1 MSSQRLVFA
10 PYDLVDPTSP
20 QCITTAAVQRITE
33 RKLVKTTK
41 FVTGLAAATA
51 LALSL
56 TACGGGTRGGAAGS
70 GETPDAEANKGAL
83 IGVAMPT
90 KTSERWIDDGDNV
103 KAKLEALG
111 YKVDLQYANDKVPDQ
126 QQQLESMLNNGAKA
140 LIIAS
145 IDGTAL
151 TQQLADAG
159 QDGVKV
165 IAYDRLING
174 SPNVD
179 YYVTFDNQKVGEQQG
194 TSLLTGLGVLDAAG
208 KDTGEKGPFNIELFA
223 GSPDDNNAQF
233 FFNGAMSV
241 LQPYID
247 NGTLKVVSKQTEFTQ
262 VATQQWKQET
272 AQARMETI
280 LNGFYAKG
288 DTKLDG
294 VLSPY
299 DGLSR
304 GILNATKSAGI
315 DNPIVTGQDAEKPS
329 DKLIMDGV
337 QYSTIFK
344 DTRKLGDTAA
354 QMVDAVLTGKTPEVN
369 DETTYN
375 NKVKVVPAYLHE
387 SVIVTKDNLIKEVVD
402 TGYYTEEEIK
412 SGK

>member
-1 MSSQRLVFA
+1 MGKRKTIFAGLAVMVTLV
-10 PYDLVDPTSP
+10 LT
-20 QCITTAAVQRITE
+20 
-33 RKLVKTTK
+33 
-41 FVTGLAAATA
+41 VTG
-51 LALSL
+51 
-56 TACGGGTRGGAAGS
+56 CGGGRAGVEGQ
-70 GETPDAEANKGAL
+70 GEEPGDNKGAL

-111 YKVDLQYANDKVPDQ
+111 YQVDVQYANDKVPDQ
-126 QQQLESMLNNGAKA
+126 QQQLESMLNKGAKA
-140 LIIAS
+140 LIIAA

-151 TQQLADAG
+151 TQQLQAAAT
-159 QDGVKV
+159 DGVKV

-194 TSLLTGLGVLDAAG
+194 TSLLTGLGVLDASG
-208 KDTGEKGPFNIELFA
+208 KDTGKKGPFNIELFA
-223 GSPDDNNAQF
+223 GSPDDNNATF
-233 FFNGAMSV
+233 FWNGAMTV

-247 NGTLKVVSKQTEFTQ
+247 KGVLKVPSGQTEFTQ
-262 VATQQWKQET
+262 AAIQQWQLKT
-272 AQARMETI
+272 AQDRMETI

-288 DTKLDG
+288 NTKLDG

-329 DKLIMDGV
+329 DKLILEGV

-344 DTRKLGDTAA
+344 DTRKLGNTAA
-354 QMVDAVLTGKTPEVN
+354 EMVDAVLNGREPEVN
-369 DETTYN
+369 DTETYN
-375 NKVKVVPAYLHE
+375 NKVKVVPSFLHE
-387 SVIVTKDNLIKEVVD
+387 SVIVTKDNLMKEVVD
-402 TGYYTEEEIK
+402 TGYYTKEEVEK
-412 SGK
+412 GE

>member
-1 MSSQRLVFA
+1 MGKRKTIFAGLAVMVTLV
-10 PYDLVDPTSP
+10 LT
-20 QCITTAAVQRITE
+20 
-33 RKLVKTTK
+33 
-41 FVTGLAAATA
+41 VTG
-51 LALSL
+51 
-56 TACGGGTRGGAAGS
+56 CGGGRAGVEGQ
-70 GETPDAEANKGAL
+70 GEEPGDNKGAL

-111 YKVDLQYANDKVPDQ
+111 YQVDVQYANDKVPDQ
-126 QQQLESMLNNGAKA
+126 QQQLESMLNKGAKA
-140 LIIAS
+140 LIIAA

-151 TQQLADAG
+151 TQQLQAAAT
-159 QDGVKV
+159 DGVKV

-194 TSLLTGLGVLDAAG
+194 NSLLTGLGVLDASG
-208 KDTGEKGPFNIELFA
+208 KDTGKKGPFNIELFA
-223 GSPDDNNAQF
+223 GSPDDNNATF
-233 FFNGAMSV
+233 FWNGAMTV

-247 NGTLKVVSKQTEFTQ
+247 KGVLKVPSGQTEFTQ
-262 VATQQWKQET
+262 AAIQQWQLKT
-272 AQARMETI
+272 AQDRMETI

-288 DTKLDG
+288 NTKLDG

-329 DKLIMDGV
+329 DKLILEGV

-344 DTRKLGDTAA
+344 DPRTLAEQAVIAA
-354 QMVDAVLTGKTPEVN
+354 QAFLEGNEPEAN
-369 DETTYN
+369 DTESYDN
-375 NKVKVVPAYLHE
+375 GVKVVPSYLLPVE
-387 SVIVTKDNLIKEVVD
+387 TVFTDDIQSVLIDSEYWTAEEVA
-402 TGYYTEEEIK
+402 
-412 SGK
+412 SGQAD

>member
-1 MSSQRLVFA
+1 M
-10 PYDLVDPTSP
+10 
-20 QCITTAAVQRITE
+20 
-33 RKLVKTTK
+33 KTTK
-41 FVTGLAAATA
+41 FVAGLAAATA

-56 TACGGGTRGGAAGS
+56 TACGGTRGGGAGGEAPAA
-70 GETPDAEANKGAL
+70 DANKGAL

-90 KTSERWIDDGDNV
+90 KTSERWIDDGNNV

-159 QDGVKV
+159 QDGVKI

-179 YYVTFDNQKVGEQQG
+179 YYVTFDNLKVGEQQG
-194 TSLLTGLGVLDAAG
+194 TSLLTGLGILDASGA
-208 KDTGEKGPFNIELFA
+208 DSGEKGPFNIELFA
-223 GSPDDNNAQF
+223 GSPDDNNAKF
-233 FFNGAMSV
+233 FYDGAMSV

-247 NGTLKVVSKQTEFTQ
+247 KGVLKVVSKQTEFTQ

-272 AQARMETI
+272 AQARMETV

-304 GILNATKSAGI
+304 GILNATKSASI
-315 DNPIVTGQDAEKPS
+315 PNPIVTGQDAEKPS

-354 QMVDAVLTGKTPEVN
+354 TMVDAVLTGKTPEVN
-369 DETTYN
+369 DEKTYN

-387 SVIVTKDNLIKEVVD
+387 SVIITKDNLIKEVVD

>member
-1 MSSQRLVFA
+1 MFVKTMKLTARRSRTRTMVAGF
-10 PYDLVDPTSP
+10 
-20 QCITTAAVQRITE
+20 AAV
-33 RKLVKTTK
+33 
-41 FVTGLAAATA
+41 TA

-56 TACGGGTRGGAAGS
+56 SACGGTRAGTGSNEAPAAG
-70 GETPDAEANKGAL
+70 ANKGAL

-103 KAKLEALG
+103 RAKLEGLG
-111 YKVDLQYANDKVPDQ
+111 YKVDVQYANDKVPDQ
-126 QQQLESMLNNGAKA
+126 QQQIESMLNKGAKA

-151 TQQLADAG
+151 STQLAAAG
-159 QDGVKV
+159 KDGVKI

-174 SPNVD
+174 TPNVD
-179 YYVTFDNQKVGEQQG
+179 YYVTFDNQKVGVQQG
-194 TSLLTGLGVLDAAG
+194 TSLLTGLGILDANG
-208 KDTGEKGPFNIELFA
+208 KDTGKKGPFNIELFA

-241 LQPYID
+241 LKPYID
-247 NGTLKVVSKQTEFTQ
+247 KGTLKVVSKQTDFSQ
-262 VATQQWKQET
+262 VAIQQWKLEG

-288 DTKLDG
+288 AKLDG

-315 DNPIVTGQDAEKPS
+315 PNPIVTGQDGEKSS
-329 DKLIMDGV
+329 DKLILDGV
-337 QYSTIFK
+337 QYSTVFK

-354 QMVDAVLTGKTPEVN
+354 TMVDDILNGKTPETN
-369 DETTYN
+369 DTTTYN
-375 NKVKVVPAYLHE
+375 NKVKVVPAYLHQ
-387 SVIVTKDNLIKEVVD
+387 SVIVTKDNLMKEIVD
-402 TGYYTEEEIK
+402 SGYYTKEGVET
-412 SGK
+412 GK

>member
-1 MSSQRLVFA
+1 MKARKLMSVVAVAAAL
-10 PYDLVDPTSP
+10 TM
-20 QCITTAAVQRITE
+20 TAA
-33 RKLVKTTK
+33 
-41 FVTGLAAATA
+41 G
-51 LALSL
+51 
-56 TACGGGTRGGAAGS
+56 CGGGRAGTASSEAPAAG
-70 GETPDAEANKGAL
+70 ANQGAL

-90 KTSERWIDDGDNV
+90 KTSERWIDDGNNV
-103 KAKLEALG
+103 KAKLESLG
-111 YKVDLQYANDKVPDQ
+111 YKVDLQYANDSVPQ
-126 QQQLESMLNNGAKA
+126 QQQQIESMLNNGAKA
-140 LIIAS
+140 LIVAS

-159 QDGVKV
+159 GDGVKV

-179 YYVTFDNQKVGEQQG
+179 YYVTFDNQKVGVQQG
-194 TSLLTGLGVLDAAG
+194 TSLLTGLGILDADG
-208 KDTGEKGPFNIELFA
+208 KDTGEAGPFNVELFA

-233 FFNGAMSV
+233 FYNGAMSV

-247 NGTLKVVSKQTEFTQ
+247 KGTLKVVSGQTDFSQ
-262 VATQQWKQET
+262 VAIQQWKLET

-288 DTKLDG
+288 AKLDG

-304 GILNATKSAGI
+304 GILNATKAAGI
-315 DNPIVTGQDAEKPS
+315 DNPVVTGQDAEKPS
-329 DKLIMDGV
+329 DKLILDGV

-354 QMVDAVLTGKTPEVN
+354 TMVDDVLNGRTPETN
-369 DETTYN
+369 DTTTYN
-375 NKVKVVPAYLHE
+375 NKIKVVPAYLHE
-387 SVIVTKDNLIKEVVD
+387 SVVITKDNLISEVVD
-402 TGYYTEEEIK
+402 SGYYTKEGVENGE
-412 SGK
+412 

>member
-1 MSSQRLVFA
+1 MHVINKKMLV
-10 PYDLVDPTSP
+10 
-20 QCITTAAVQRITE
+20 
-33 RKLVKTTK
+33 
-41 FVTGLAAATA
+41 GLAAAAA
-51 LALSL
+51 LALGLS
-56 TACGGGTRGGAAGS
+56 ACGGGRAGVENESAAPGG
-70 GETPDAEANKGAL
+70 NKGAL

-90 KTSERWIDDGDNV
+90 KTSERWIDDGANV
-103 KAKLEALG
+103 QKELEALG
-111 YKVDLQYANDKVPDQ
+111 YKVDVQFANDKVPDQ
-126 QQQLESMLNNGAKA
+126 QQQIEAMLNNGAKA

-159 QDGVKV
+159 KDGVKV

-179 YYVTFDNQKVGEQQG
+179 YYVTFDNNKVGIQQG
-194 TSLLTGLGVLDAAG
+194 TSLLTGLGILDAAG
-208 KDTGEKGPFNIELFA
+208 KDTGKTDVKNIELFA

-233 FFNGAMSV
+233 FFKGAMSV

-247 NGTLKVVSKQTEFTQ
+247 KGTLKVVSGQTTFSQ

-280 LNGFYAKG
+280 LNGFYSGK
-288 DTKLDG
+288 KLDG

-304 GILNATKSAGI
+304 GILSAVKSASI
-315 DNPIVTGQDAEKPS
+315 PNPIVTGQDAEKPS
-329 DKLIMDGV
+329 DKLIMDGT

-344 DTRKLGDTAA
+344 DTRLLGGTAA
-354 QMVDAVLTGKTPEVN
+354 KMVDALMNGQQPEVN
-369 DETTYN
+369 DTETYN
-375 NKVKVVPAYLHE
+375 NTVKVVPAYLHE
-387 SVIVTKDNLIKEVVD
+387 SVIITKENLIKEVVD
-402 TGYYTEEEIK
+402 SGYYTKAEVEK
-412 SGK
+412 G

>member
-1 MSSQRLVFA
+1 MVKRKKMLATVA
-10 PYDLVDPTSP
+10 L
-20 QCITTAAVQRITE
+20 TAAV
-33 RKLVKTTK
+33 
-41 FVTGLAAATA
+41 A
-51 LALSL
+51 LAVS
-56 TACGGGTRGGAAGS
+56 ACGGTRGGGAPEGSAAPG
-70 GETPDAEANKGAL
+70 DNKGAL

-90 KTSERWIDDGDNV
+90 KTSERWIDDGANV
-103 KAKLEALG
+103 QKELEALG
-111 YKVDLQYANDKVPDQ
+111 YKVDVQFGNDKVQDQ
-126 QQQLESMLNNGAKA
+126 QQQIESMLNNGAKA

-151 TQQLADAG
+151 TQQLADAA

-179 YYVTFDNQKVGEQQG
+179 YYVTFDNNKVGIQQG
-194 TSLLTGLGVLDAAG
+194 TSLLTGLGILDDSG
-208 KDTGEKGPFNIELFA
+208 KETDENGPFNIELFA
-223 GSPDDNNAQF
+223 GSPDDNNAKF
-233 FFNGAMSV
+233 FFDGAMSV

-247 NGTLKVVSKQTEFTQ
+247 KGTLKIPSGQTSFSQ

-280 LNGFYAKG
+280 LNGFYTGK
-288 DTKLDG
+288 KLDG

-304 GILNATKSAGI
+304 GILSAVKSASVE
-315 DNPIVTGQDAEKPS
+315 NPIVTGQDAEKPS
-329 DKLIMDGV
+329 DKLILDGV

-344 DTRKLGDTAA
+344 DTRKLGKTAA
-354 QMVDAVLTGKTPEVN
+354 TMVDAVLTGKEPEVN
-369 DETTYN
+369 DTTTYD
-375 NKVKVVPAYLHE
+375 NKIKVVPSYLHE

-402 TGYYTEEEIK
+402 SGYYTQAEVEA
-412 SGK
+412 GK

>member
-1 MSSQRLVFA
+1 MRPEGRRRDQLEGNLVSRRRLLA
-10 PYDLVDPTSP
+10 G
-20 QCITTAAVQRITE
+20 I
-33 RKLVKTTK
+33 
-41 FVTGLAAATA
+41 AAASA

-56 TACGGGTRGGAAGS
+56 TACGGGRAGVQGEQSEPGG
-70 GETPDAEANKGAL
+70 NKGAL

-103 KAKLEALG
+103 KAKLEGLG
-111 YKVDLQYANDKVPDQ
+111 YQVDVQYANDKVPDQ
-126 QQQLESMLNNGAKA
+126 QQQLESMLNKGAKA

-151 TQQLADAG
+151 TQQLQAAAT
-159 QDGVKV
+159 DGVKV
-165 IAYDRLING
+165 IAYDRLINN

-179 YYVTFDNQKVGEQQG
+179 YYVTFDNNNVGVQQG
-194 TSLLTGLGVLDAAG
+194 TSLLTGLGILDAAG
-208 KDTGEKGPFNIELFA
+208 KETGEKGPFNIELFA
-223 GSPDDNNAQF
+223 GSPDDNNAPF
-233 FFNGAMSV
+233 FFDGAMSV

-247 NGTLKVVSKQTEFTQ
+247 KGVLKVPSGQTEFTQ
-262 VATQQWKQET
+262 AAIQQWQLKT
-272 AQARMETI
+272 AQDRMETI

-288 DTKLDG
+288 GTKLDG

-329 DKLIMDGV
+329 DKLILDGV

-354 QMVDAVLTGKTPEVN
+354 EMVDAVLNGREPEVN
-369 DETTYN
+369 DTETYN
-375 NKVKVVPAYLHE
+375 NKVKVVPTYQHE
-387 SVIVTKDNLIKEVVD
+387 SVIVTKDNLKKEVVD
-402 TGYYTEEEIK
+402 TGYYTQEEVEK
-412 SGK
+412 GE

>member
-1 MSSQRLVFA
+1 VGKRKTIFAGLAVMVTLV
-10 PYDLVDPTSP
+10 LT
-20 QCITTAAVQRITE
+20 
-33 RKLVKTTK
+33 
-41 FVTGLAAATA
+41 VTG
-51 LALSL
+51 
-56 TACGGGTRGGAAGS
+56 CGGGRAGVEGQ
-70 GETPDAEANKGAL
+70 GEEPGDNKGAL

-111 YKVDLQYANDKVPDQ
+111 YQVDVQYANDKVPDQ
-126 QQQLESMLNNGAKA
+126 QQQLESMLNKGAKA
-140 LIIAS
+140 LIIAA

-151 TQQLADAG
+151 TQQLQAAAT
-159 QDGVKV
+159 DGVKV

-194 TSLLTGLGVLDAAG
+194 NSLLTGLGVLDASG
-208 KDTGEKGPFNIELFA
+208 KDTGKKGPFNIELFA
-223 GSPDDNNAQF
+223 GSPDDNNATF
-233 FFNGAMSV
+233 FWNGAMTV

-247 NGTLKVVSKQTEFTQ
+247 KGVLKVPSGQTEFTQ
-262 VATQQWKQET
+262 AAIQQWQLKT
-272 AQARMETI
+272 AQDRMETI

-288 DTKLDG
+288 NTKLDG

-329 DKLIMDGV
+329 DKLILEGV

-344 DTRKLGDTAA
+344 DTRKLGNTAA
-354 QMVDAVLTGKTPEVN
+354 EMVDAVLNGREPEVN
-369 DETTYN
+369 DTETYN
-375 NKVKVVPAYLHE
+375 NKVKVVPSFLHE
-387 SVIVTKDNLIKEVVD
+387 SVIVTKDNLMKEVVD
-402 TGYYTEEEIK
+402 TGYYTKEEVEK
-412 SGK
+412 GE